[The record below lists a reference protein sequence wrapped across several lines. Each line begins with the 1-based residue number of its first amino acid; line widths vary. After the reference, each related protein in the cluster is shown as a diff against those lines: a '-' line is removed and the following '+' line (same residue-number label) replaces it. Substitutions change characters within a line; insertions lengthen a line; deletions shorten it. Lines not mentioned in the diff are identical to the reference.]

1 METLHRYNDVE
12 REVLKRIK
20 PKKEE
25 YEKGKRIY
33 GLIRDRVERVLKE
46 KGVEGE
52 ASLQGSF
59 AKDTWLSG
67 ELDLDIFILFPE
79 EYGVEW
85 VKTEGFQLLVNAVK
99 DLNYRIRYAEHPYV
113 NLIVDNV
120 EVDLVPALKIRD
132 PSKIKTTVD
141 RTPFHTEYVL
151 RNLPQDKRDDVRLL
165 KKFMKG
171 IGVYGAEIKV
181 EGFSGYLCELLVI
194 EYGEFREVLQNAS
207 KWKIPQVVQ
216 VKGTPLDKKLL
227 KTKFRNQ
234 KLIVPD
240 PVDPKRNVAAAVSMK
255 SLSTFI
261 VASRLYIRKPD
272 LTFFFPNI
280 KINVDPLSIIA
291 SRNTGV
297 CCIIFE
303 IMGLNISPDIL
314 WGELKRTTRRLVS
327 IASQWGFKVID
338 VGIWSDEERTALILI
353 EVEQKKLP
361 PYEVHVG
368 PPATVKNANDF
379 LEKYLYSKEVFGP
392 WINNEGRL
400 LVLRKRRYDNIIS
413 LIKDKIHEIVIT
425 PHLSKS
431 NIHIIDLCELRDRI
445 MKYKGLRSW
454 IIEFALKKPVWM
466 TSLISK

>member
-1 METLHRYNDVE
+1 MEILHRYNDVE
-12 REVLKRIK
+12 REVLRRIK

-25 YEKGKRIY
+25 YEKGKQIY
-33 GLIRDRVERVLKE
+33 ELIRDRVERVLKE
-46 KGVEGE
+46 KGMEGE
-52 ASLQGSF
+52 PSLQGSF

-67 ELDLDIFILFPE
+67 ELDLDIFVLFPE

-85 VKTEGFQLLVNAVK
+85 VKTEGFQLLVDAVK

-132 PSKIKTTVD
+132 PSKIKTAVD

-151 RNLPQDKRDDVRLL
+151 RNLPQDRRDDVRLL

-194 EYGEFREVLQNAS
+194 EYGGFHEVLQNAS
-207 KWKIPQVVQ
+207 KWKIPKVVQ
-216 VKGTPLDKKLL
+216 VKGTPLDRKLL

-240 PVDPKRNVAAAVSMK
+240 PVDPKRNAAAAVSMK

-261 VASRLYIRKPD
+261 IASRLYIRKPD
-272 LTFFFPNI
+272 LVFFFPNI
-280 KINVDPLSIIA
+280 KVDVDPLSIIA
-291 SRNTGV
+291 SRDTGV

-303 IMGLNISPDIL
+303 IAGLNLSPDIL
-314 WGELKRTTRRLVS
+314 WGELKRIARRLVS
-327 IASQWGFKVID
+327 MASQWGFKVID
-338 VGIWSDEERTALILI
+338 VGVWSDEERTALILI
-353 EVEQKKLP
+353 EVEQKELP

-368 PPATVKNANDF
+368 PPVTVENANDF
-379 LEKYLYSKEVFGP
+379 LEKYLYSKEVYGP

-400 LVLRKRRYDNIIS
+400 LVLRKRRYEDIIS
-413 LIKDKIHEIVIT
+413 LIKDRIHEIVIT

-431 NIHIIDLCELRDRI
+431 NTHITDLRELGNRI
-445 MKYKGLRSW
+445 MKHKGLRLW
-454 IIEFALKKPVWM
+454 IIEFALKKPIWM
-466 TSLISK
+466 ISLISK